1 MVLLQNSLKWP
12 LLKTRRDLRDLEMFY
27 KIETGLMNMS
37 FPQELAWGYSRTR
50 GHQRKY
56 RQIGGSVNA
65 YKHSF
70 FVRTVPMWNTLPAA
84 AVQTDMIAAFK
95 VATSTVV

>member
-1 MVLLQNSLKWP
+1 
-12 LLKTRRDLRDLEMFY
+12 MFY

-50 GHQRKY
+50 GHERKY
-56 RQIGGSVNA
+56 RQMDGSVNA

-70 FVRTVPMWNTLPAA
+70 FFVRTVHAA
-84 AVQTDMIAAFK
+84 AVQANTIAAFK
-95 VATSTVV
+95 AAAVV